1 MIAAAALLL
10 ADSRTPTGSYAH
22 SGGLERAIAEGMTAD
37 RVPDFIYGRLQTVA
51 FTEAAFTAAAA
62 TAGATRLNELDQ
74 EWAARTPSPALRAA
88 ASALGR
94 SMLRTGAQ
102 LFPSARSLGRYR
114 ETSATTPRPVA
125 LGVVA
130 AAAGLDPQ
138 TAALV
143 ALHDDAA
150 MVASAAVKLVAIDA
164 GAAAGW
170 VAGLGADI
178 ARLARRAA
186 DAPELPSAAAPLI
199 ELRSLA
205 HAHDQRRLFAS

>member
-22 SGGLERAIAEGMTAD
+22 SGGLERAIAEGLTAD
-37 RVPDFIYGRLQTVA
+37 RVPEFIYGRLQTVG
-51 FTEAAFTAAAA
+51 FTEAAFTAAAVN
-62 TAGATRLNELDQ
+62 AGATRLGELDH
-74 EWAARTPSPALRAA
+74 EYAARTPSPALRAA

-94 SMLRTGAQ
+94 SILRTGAQ
-102 LFPSARSLGRYR
+102 LFPSARGLTHYR
-114 ETSATTPRPVA
+114 ETSTTTPRPIA

-150 MVASAAVKLVAIDA
+150 MVASAAVKLVAVDA
-164 GAAAGW
+164 GAAAAW
-170 VAGLGADI
+170 VATLGAEI
-178 ARLARRAA
+178 ARLARLAA
-186 DAPELPSAAAPLI
+186 DAPQLPSVAAPLI

>member
-1 MIAAAALLL
+1 LIAAAALLL

-22 SGGLERAIAEGMTAD
+22 SGGLERAIADGMAAD

-51 FTEAAFTAAAA
+51 FTEAALTAAAVN
-62 TAGATRLNELDQ
+62 AGKSRLAELDQ
-74 EWAARTPSPALRAA
+74 ECAARTPSPALRAA

-94 SMLRTGAQ
+94 SILRTGAQ
-102 LFPSARSLGRYR
+102 LFPSARGLSRYR
-114 ETSATTPRPVA
+114 ESSTTTPRPIA

-130 AAAGLDPQ
+130 GAAGLDPQ

-150 MVASAAVKLVAIDA
+150 MVASAAVKLVAVDA
-164 GAAAGW
+164 GAAAAW
-170 VAGLGADI
+170 VAALGAEM
-178 ARLARRAA
+178 ARLARLAA
-186 DAPELPSAAAPLI
+186 DAPELPSVAAPLI

>member
-1 MIAAAALLL
+1 LIAAAALLL

-37 RVPDFIYGRLQTVA
+37 QVPDFIYGRLETVA
-51 FTEAAFTAAAA
+51 FTEAAFTA
-62 TAGATRLNELDQ
+62 TAVNADATRLDELDH
-74 EWAARTPSPALRAA
+74 EYAARTASPALRAA

-102 LFPSARSLGRYR
+102 LFPSARGLSHYR
-114 ETSATTPRPVA
+114 EASTTTPRPIA

-130 AAAGLDPQ
+130 GAAGLDPQ

-150 MVASAAVKLVAIDA
+150 MVASAAVKLVAVDA
-164 GAAAGW
+164 GAAAAW
-170 VAGLGADI
+170 VATLGAEI
-178 ARLARRAA
+178 ARLARLAA
-186 DAPELPSAAAPLI
+186 DAPELPSVAAPLI

>member
-1 MIAAAALLL
+1 LIAAAALLL

-22 SGGLERAIAEGMTAD
+22 SGGLERAIAEGMAAD

-51 FTEAAFTAAAA
+51 FTEAALTAAAVN
-62 TAGATRLNELDQ
+62 AGESRLVELDR
-74 EWAARTPSPALRAA
+74 ECAARTPSPALRAA

-94 SMLRTGAQ
+94 SILRTGAQ
-102 LFPSARSLGRYR
+102 LFPSARRLSRYR
-114 ETSATTPRPVA
+114 ETSTTTPRPIA
-125 LGVVA
+125 LGVVGG
-130 AAAGLDPQ
+130 AAGLDPQ

-150 MVASAAVKLVAIDA
+150 MVASAAAKLVAVDA
-164 GAAAGW
+164 GAAAAW
-170 VAGLGADI
+170 VAALGAEM
-178 ARLARRAA
+178 ARLARLAA
-186 DAPELPSAAAPLI
+186 DAPELPSVAAPLI